1 MLRVMS
7 AIHLALRY
15 TLFATLA
22 TLVNLLTQEA
32 VVQLYGGSYTL
43 YLSMAMG
50 TVTGLVCKYLLDKH
64 YIFAYTTAS
73 GREDLR
79 KFVAYTLTGGFTTA
93 MFWGME
99 LGFEFWFQTRAARY
113 LGAVIG
119 LSIGYAVKYRLDKH
133 FVFHQ
138 RN

>member
-1 MLRVMS
+1 
-7 AIHLALRY
+7 
-15 TLFATLA
+15 
-22 TLVNLLTQEA
+22 
-32 VVQLYGGSYTL
+32 
-43 YLSMAMG
+43 
-50 TVTGLVCKYLLDKH
+50 
-64 YIFAYTTAS
+64 
-73 GREDLR
+73 
-79 KFVAYTLTGGFTTA
+79 